1 MSSFLY
7 GLGLSAFRHRWR
19 VLVGWL
25 LALALLGGIA
35 GLVSGDF
42 DDEFSIPGA
51 QSQAALNQLQMN
63 FPEAGGLGASMIVV
77 APEGKSVS
85 EKGLRADVESS
96 IARLKDLRY
105 VEAATSPWD
114 ENVSGLISKG
124 KAAAIVNLQLEGDA
138 TTFTDTERDELQEQA
153 ALLQEQ
159 IPGSQVSMGG
169 EAFSVDIPKLSI
181 VEVAGIGIALV
192 VLMLTLGS
200 FIAAG
205 MPLVTA
211 LIGVALTMCLL
222 FIATGLTT
230 INSTTPLLAVML
242 GLAVGI
248 DYALF
253 ILSRH
258 REQLGAGMD
267 VEESAA
273 RSVGTAGSA
282 VVFAGLT
289 VIIALLGLAV
299 AQIPFLTVMGVFAA
313 LGVFVAVC
321 IALVLLPALMGF
333 AGERMRP
340 KAARPGRRAAKR
352 AAKSPEASEP
362 APVKR
367 KGRIRAGWVA
377 LATKVPA
384 LTIAVVL
391 AVSVGLSLP
400 AKDLAL
406 ALPNSGDHDS
416 SQADRITYDLTDKY
430 FGPGFNGPLIVTA
443 EIIGSEDPLGVMK
456 GLKEDIEAMPGVDNV
471 PISTPNRNA
480 DTGFVQVVPTTGP
493 SDPQTRELVEMLR
506 AQSANWEREY
516 GVATAVTGVTAVQID
531 VSERLGEALL
541 PFGIF
546 VVGLSLVLLTMVF
559 RSIAVPIKAT
569 LGYLLSIGVAFGVT
583 TMVFNKG
590 WGKEIINLEQ
600 AGPVISFLPI
610 LMMGI
615 LFGLA
620 MDYEVF
626 LVSRMREE
634 YVHGASAQ
642 EAIRKGFI
650 GSSVVVTAAAAIM
663 FFVFA
668 FFVPAGEGPI
678 KSIAFALAV
687 GVAFDAF
694 VVRMT
699 LVPAVM
705 ALLGD
710 RAWWLPRWLDRRLP
724 SLDVEGES
732 LRSQLEL
739 TQWPDPELGLVVYT
753 EDLGVGDLFSGLN
766 LSLRAGQVLV
776 VEGSP
781 TSRAALIYT
790 LAGRMQPERGRAR
803 VGGYLLDGQA
813 AGVRRNS
820 TLIDAS
826 GSANLL
832 TDFQTAKKANRSVVM
847 IDGADALASREE
859 THEMQRLIDDCTTGD
874 SERALV
880 LGVSEADS
888 VAKFLTHGFYV
899 VDLASGAD
907 RVLFSAPRQPQNN
920 FSPAPVVQQAP
931 LKLEQTSEGASRVI
945 S

>member
-1 MSSFLY
+1 M
-7 GLGLSAFRHRWR
+7 LGL
-19 VLVGWL
+19 V
-25 LALALLGGIA
+25 LLGGIA

-51 QSQAALNQLQMN
+51 QSQAALNQLEMN
-63 FPEAGGLGASMIVV
+63 FPEASGLGATMIVV
-77 APEGKSVS
+77 APTGESVS
-85 EKGLRADVESS
+85 EQGIRADVEETIGTLDKLS
-96 IARLKDLRY
+96 Y
-105 VEAATSPWD
+105 VEGATSPWD
-114 ENVSGLISKG
+114 ENVSGLISDG
-124 KAAAIVNLQLEGDA
+124 KAAAIVNLKLEGDA
-138 TTFTDTERDELQEQA
+138 STFTDVEREELQQQA
-153 ALLQEQ
+153 ATLESK

-169 EAFSVDIPKLSI
+169 EAFSADIPALSV
-181 VEVAGIGIALV
+181 VELAGVGIALV
-192 VLMLTLGS
+192 VLLLTLGS

-205 MPLVTA
+205 MPLLTA

-258 REQLGAGMD
+258 REQLGDGMS
-267 VEESAA
+267 VEESAGRA
-273 RSVGTAGSA
+273 VGTAGSA

-299 AQIPFLTVMGVFAA
+299 AKIPFLTVMGVFAA

-333 AGERMRP
+333 AGERLRP
-340 KAARPGRRAAKR
+340 KQAGRGRRAAKR
-352 AAKSPEASEP
+352 AQVSAPNEAGPEQTP
-362 APVKR
+362 KTKT
-367 KGRIRAGWVA
+367 KGRLRAGWVA
-377 LATKVPA
+377 LVTKIPA
-384 LTIAVVL
+384 LTIAVVVIV
-391 AVSVGLSLP
+391 AVGLSLP

-406 ALPNSGDHDS
+406 ALPNSGDHDT
-416 SQADRITYDLTDKY
+416 SQADRITYDLTDEY
-430 FGPGFNGPLIVTA
+430 FGPGFNGPLVVTA
-443 EIIGSEDPLGVMK
+443 EIIGSDDPLGVMK
-456 GLKEDIEAMPGVDNV
+456 GLKDDIEAMPGVASV
-471 PISTPNRNA
+471 PVSTPNRNA

-493 SDPQTRELVEMLR
+493 SDPQTRELVELLR
-506 AQSANWEREY
+506 AESATWERDY

-531 VSERLGEALL
+531 VSERLGQALL

-583 TMVFNKG
+583 TMVFNYG
-590 WGKEIINLEQ
+590 WGKELINLEQ

-634 YVHGASAQ
+634 YVHGASAKDS
-642 EAIRKGFI
+642 ITRGFV

-694 VVRMT
+694 AVRMT

-705 ALLGD
+705 ALLGEK
-710 RAWWLPRWLDRRLP
+710 AWWLPGWLGRRLP

-732 LRSQLEL
+732 LRTQLEL
-739 TQWPDPELGLVVYT
+739 TQWPDPGLGLVLHS
-753 EDLGVGDLFSGLN
+753 ENLGVGKLFSGLN

-781 TSRAALIYT
+781 MRRAALIYT
-790 LAGRMQPERGRAR
+790 LAGRMQPEQGRAR

-820 TLIDAS
+820 TLIDVA
-826 GSANLL
+826 GSSALV
-832 TDFQTAKKANRSVVM
+832 TDFRTAKRSDRPVVM
-847 IDGADALASREE
+847 IDGADALHSREE
-859 THEMQRLIDDCTTGD
+859 YTEMQRLVDDCTTGKD
-874 SERALV
+874 PRALV

-888 VAKFLTHGFYV
+888 VAKLLTDGFYV
-899 VDLASGAD
+899 LDLASGSD
-907 RVLFSAPRQPQNN
+907 RVLFSAPREPQNN
-920 FSPAPVVQQAP
+920 FHSAPVNQQVP
-931 LKLEQTSEGASRVI
+931 LELAQTGEGASRVI

>member
-7 GLGLSAFRHRWR
+7 SIGLSAFRHRWR
-19 VLVGWL
+19 VLVGWM

-51 QSQAALNQLQMN
+51 QSQAALNQLEMN
-63 FPEAGGLGASMIVV
+63 FPEAGGLGATMIVV
-77 APEGKSVS
+77 APTGESVS
-85 EKGLRADVESS
+85 EQGLRADVEVAIST
-96 IARLKDLRY
+96 LEELPY
-105 VEAATSPWD
+105 VEGVTSPWD
-114 ENVSGLISKG
+114 KNVSGLISQD

-138 TTFTDTERDELQEQA
+138 STFTDAERTELQLQA
-153 ALLQEQ
+153 ALLAAET
-159 IPGSQVSMGG
+159 PGSQVSMGG
-169 EAFSVDIPKLSI
+169 EAFSVDIPELSI
-181 VEVAGIGIALV
+181 VEAAGVGIALV
-192 VLMLTLGS
+192 VLLMTLGS
-200 FIAAG
+200 LIAAG
-205 MPLVTA
+205 MPLLTA

-258 REQLGAGMD
+258 REQLAEGMD
-267 VEESAA
+267 VEESAGRA
-273 RSVGTAGSA
+273 VGTAGSA

-313 LGVFVAVC
+313 LGVLVAVC

-340 KAARPGRRAAKR
+340 KQPRRGRHTVRSGHEAGEPGPAK
-352 AAKSPEASEP
+352 P
-362 APVKR
+362 
-367 KGRIRAGWVA
+367 KGRLRAGWVA
-377 LATKVPA
+377 LVTKVPA
-384 LTIAVVL
+384 LTIAAVVIV
-391 AVSVGLSLP
+391 AVGLSLP

-406 ALPNSGDHDS
+406 ALPNSGDHDI
-416 SQADRITYDLTDKY
+416 SQPDRITYDLTDEY
-430 FGPGFNGPLIVTA
+430 FGPGFNGPLVVTA
-443 EIIGSEDPLGVMK
+443 EIIASDDPLGVME
-456 GLKEDIEAMPGVDNV
+456 GLQKDIEAMPGVASV
-471 PISTPNRNA
+471 PIATPNRNA

-493 SDPQTRELVEMLR
+493 SDPQTRELVELLR
-506 AQSANWEREY
+506 AESVTWERDY
-516 GVATAVTGVTAVQID
+516 GVETAVTGVTAVQID

-583 TMVFNKG
+583 TMVFNYG
-590 WGKEIINLEQ
+590 WGKELINLEQ

-634 YVHGASAQ
+634 YVHGATAQ
-642 EAIRKGFI
+642 TAITKGFV

-663 FFVFA
+663 FFVFV

-694 VVRMT
+694 AVRMT
-699 LVPAVM
+699 LVPAIM
-705 ALLGD
+705 ALLGE
-710 RAWWLPRWLDRRLP
+710 RAWWLPGWLGRRLP

-739 TQWPDPELGLVVYT
+739 TRWPDPALGLVLHA
-753 EDLGVGDLFSGLN
+753 EGLGVGKLFSGLN
-766 LSLRAGQVLV
+766 LSLGAGQVLV

-781 TSRAALIYT
+781 TRRAALIYT
-790 LAGRMQPERGRAR
+790 LAGRMHPEHGRAR

-813 AGVRRNS
+813 AGVRRS
-820 TLIDAS
+820 TTLIDVAGSS
-826 GSANLL
+826 GLKADFRSA
-832 TDFQTAKKANRSVVM
+832 KRSDRPVVL
-847 IDGADALASREE
+847 IDGADALGSREE
-859 THEMQRLIDDCTTGD
+859 YTDLQRLIDDCTSGKD
-874 SERALV
+874 PRVLV
-880 LGVSEADS
+880 LGVSEAES
-888 VAKFLTHGFYV
+888 IARLLTAGFYV
-899 VDLASGAD
+899 LDLASGSD
-907 RVLFSAPRQPQNN
+907 RVLFSAPSEPQNN
-920 FSPAPVVQQAP
+920 FSPAPVAQPAP
-931 LKLEQTSEGASRVI
+931 LKLEHSGEGASHGI